1 LDRGG
6 DPYTIAVP
14 HPPAERTPV
23 PFADINLGEAL
34 LVAFEVFFFVIWIWI
49 LITILTDLFRDHE
62 LSGWGKAAWVLFL
75 VFIPFL
81 TALIYLIAR
90 GSGMRDRAI
99 KAQTDAKQHFDAY
112 VREQAHTS
120 ASSPAD
126 ELHKL
131 NELKEKGAIS
141 SEEFDKAKAK
151 LLA

>member
-1 LDRGG
+1 MPL
-6 DPYTIAVP
+6 
-14 HPPAERTPV
+14 
-23 PFADINLGEAL
+23 ADISFGEIL
-34 LVAFEVFFFVIWIWI
+34 LVTLEIFFFVIWIWI

-90 GSGMRDRAI
+90 GSGMRDRTI
-99 KAQTDAKQHFDAY
+99 KAQADAKAHFDEY
-112 VREQAHTS
+112 VREQAG
-120 ASSPAD
+120 AGSPAD

-131 NELKEKGAIS
+131 AELKDKGALS
-141 SEEFDKAKAK
+141 SEEFDRAKAK

>member
-1 LDRGG
+1 MF
-6 DPYTIAVP
+6 
-14 HPPAERTPV
+14 
-23 PFADINLGEAL
+23 FADIEFGEAL

-62 LSGWGKAAWVLFL
+62 ISGWAKAAWVLFL

-90 GSGMRDRAI
+90 GDGMRERAI
-99 KAQTDAKQHFDAY
+99 KAQTEAKQHMDTY
-112 VREQAHTS
+112 IQEQAHT
-120 ASSPAD
+120 SPAD

-131 NELKEKGAIS
+131 QELKEKGALS
-141 SEEFDKAKAK
+141 SEEFEQAKAK